1 MGISTQQ
8 LYFLWDVYWPATNW
22 MVYDGVKIVLGV
34 ERAVGAEKTTTKIG
48 WKSLEIWK
56 HAKQTD
62 LYK

>member
-48 WKSLEIWK
+48 WKSLEI
-56 HAKQTD
+56 
-62 LYK
+62 